1 MDSGHRII
9 RFSIDHPY
17 TPTPLSL
24 CVPLAPLLSSWN
36 RVRWPQHE
44 SFLHQCITCCPG
56 GVTFLD
62 VCTYVASTGEPY
74 ASVSV
79 SHRKGDGQTEVIG
92 VYELGM
98 NEAISHC
105 RPTPLEPSAGEGG
118 EQL

>member
-1 MDSGHRII
+1 MVHRMI
-9 RFSIDHPY
+9 RFSVAHP
-17 TPTPLSL
+17 PTSPLSL

-44 SFLHQCITCCPG
+44 SFLHQCMTCCHG

-62 VCTYVASTGEPY
+62 VCTYVANTGEPY

-79 SHRKGDGQTEVIG
+79 SHRKHGQTTVIG

-105 RPTPLEPSAGEGG
+105 QSASLEPSADEGG
-118 EQL
+118 EKP